1 VLDLGV
7 ARLVCPGGRVECEL
21 QRIISGVSS
30 TISWSAGGRSGY
42 PAERRAVSR
51 GMRFRR
57 VPLRVG
63 SLWEVC
69 RVWMAISL
77 WLLIV
82 RSMYFFWRVVS
93 RSWIGVV
100 FVSR

>member
-1 VLDLGV
+1 LDLGV

-42 PAERRAVSR
+42 TAERRAVGGCFCLSRGTR

-82 RSMYFFWRVVS
+82 RSCISFGGW
-93 RSWIGVV
+93 
-100 FVSR
+100 